1 LMLKMT
7 PLLLRNLL
15 SPRATRPYPRELR
28 PALEG
33 TRGRL
38 FNRIEECIFC
48 NLCALKCPSQCLTV
62 DKQQATWRYDSFVCV
77 FCGICVEACP
87 AHCLYQDPTFPE
99 PAERKEVI
107 LLKGTPKKVLPKKDC
122 AFEGL

>member
-1 LMLKMT
+1 MMFKMT

-15 SPRATRPYPRELR
+15 SPRATRPYPREVK

-48 NLCALKCPSQCLTV
+48 TLCALKCPSQCLTV
-62 DKQQATWRYDSFVCV
+62 DKQQATWRYDPFVCV
-77 FCGICVEACP
+77 YCGLCVEACP
-87 AHCLYQDPTFPE
+87 VHCLYQDPTFPE
-99 PAERKEVI
+99 PAEKKEAI
-107 LLKGTPKKVLPKKDC
+107 LLKGTLKKSLPKN
-122 AFEGL
+122 